1 MKNTNT
7 ENRNQTTEAVE
18 ISIQDKKNKLAMD
31 MFKQAIK
38 LKKETAFVNPE
49 TATDEEALGILIS
62 QFAKWDG
69 QKIFDVSYNAFED
82 SNFHSFNEKLE
93 QLWEYSNNYDSET
106 ENVGVFLNCKDGV
119 STPKYFM
126 KKKGDK

>member
-7 ENRNQTTEAVE
+7 ENRDQTTEAVE
-18 ISIQDKKNKLAMD
+18 ISIQDKKNELAMD

-69 QKIFDVSYNAFED
+69 QKIFDTSYNAFED
-82 SNFHSFNEKLE
+82 SNFHSFNEKFDN
-93 QLWEYSNNYDSET
+93 LW
-106 ENVGVFLNCKDGV
+106 NVEIARE
-119 STPKYFM
+119 KYNAM
-126 KKKGDK
+126 QKGDK

>member
-1 MKNTNT
+1 MEKKMKNTNT
-7 ENRNQTTEAVE
+7 EKRNQTTEAVE

-69 QKIFDVSYNAFED
+69 QKIFDTSYNAFED
-82 SNFHSFNEKLE
+82 SNFHSFNESFEKLWDKSLR
-93 QLWEYSNNYDSET
+93 QPSYDFKVEIK
-106 ENVGVFLNCKDGV
+106 EGK
-119 STPKYFM
+119 
-126 KKKGDK
+126 

>member
-1 MKNTNT
+1 MEKKMKNTNT

-18 ISIQDKKNKLAMD
+18 ISIQDKKNELAMD

-69 QKIFDVSYNAFED
+69 KKIFDASYNAFED
-82 SNFHSFNEKLE
+82 SNFHSFNEGFEKLWTKE
-93 QLWEYSNNYDSET
+93 VVYKNY
-106 ENVGVFLNCKDGV
+106 VKLI
-119 STPKYFM
+119 
-126 KKKGDK
+126 KGGN